1 MPALFVIGLQEMLD
15 LSAGNV
21 VLDAVNDPS
30 RASSSRS
37 GSTSR
42 AARSRPLP
50 TSARR
55 SAARTPPAS
64 FELVASH
71 HLCGVAI
78 MVFADASLRPH
89 VHAVQAKAVATGNLG
104 LGNKARGTVASSPR
118 RRWRGCA
125 V

>member
-1 MPALFVIGLQEMLD
+1 MPALFVIGLQEMVD

-21 VLDAVNDPS
+21 VLDAVNDSQS
-30 RASSSRS
+30 REQLEGWVAITR
-37 GSTSR
+37 GALDTIADLR
-42 AARSRPLP
+42 AKLGGAH
-50 TSARR
+50 A
-55 SAARTPPAS
+55 PPAS

-78 MVFADASLRPH
+78 MLFADASLRPH

-104 LGNKARGTVASSPR
+104 LGNKARAHAVCR
-118 RRWRGCA
+118 RRARA